1 MFRQRQDSGVS
12 PVIGIIL
19 MVAVTVGL
27 VALAST
33 IVFDLGSNVNEP
45 ADASVNLQY
54 DENDNELRAELVR
67 NENADRVFLRAP
79 LRNDGDSADDDFT
92 TGSPQSEITGELDLT
107 NSEGGTG
114 TEVVDV
120 TSKNVIN
127 TPTGGSD
134 TTQPIQNRQAEVVA
148 VIDGNEQVIA
158 TEEYSDGASA
168 P

>member
-1 MFRQRQDSGVS
+1 MLEKQQSSGVS

-79 LRNDGDSADDDFT
+79 VKDEAGANTAFERDGVLD
-92 TGSPQSEITGELDLT
+92 ITNT
-107 NSEGGTG
+107 EGVTG

-120 TSKNVIN
+120 TSPNSLES
-127 TPTGGSD
+127 GGN